1 MISLPQQMK
10 KWKNVSMLSWTYS
23 KVKPTYKTDEDW
35 PQIVGKGFIPPNS
48 KIPPFLKI
56 QDVPTFYRP
65 LGKTEVVNESFNQ
78 FVYILPTKYLN
89 FGRTFIK
96 VVKCKFDI
104 MPLNVFSSILWKMDV
119 S

>member
-56 QDVPTFYRP
+56 QDVPTFYTP
-65 LGKTEVVNESFNQ
+65 LGKTEVLNESFNQ
-78 FVYILPTKYLN
+78 FVY
-89 FGRTFIK
+89 TFY
-96 VVKCKFDI
+96 
-104 MPLNVFSSILWKMDV
+104 PQSILILEEHLLKW
-119 S
+119 SNANLI

>member
-56 QDVPTFYRP
+56 QDVPTFYMP
-65 LGKTEVVNESFNQ
+65 LGKTEVLNESFNQ
-78 FVYILPTKYLN
+78 FVY
-89 FGRTFIK
+89 TFY
-96 VVKCKFDI
+96 
-104 MPLNVFSSILWKMDV
+104 PQSILILEEHLLKW
-119 S
+119 SNANLI